1 MGGARYLIADE
12 PQPSAL
18 QQWVV
23 DPMWPFFA
31 LMLGG
36 LWLALPWSVFNGI
49 ALGSPTRRREWLAL
63 AVALLG
69 SVLLLVLIVQAVEAH
84 WLAGVWLQLAMLS
97 LTALKLGMGFVV
109 YQQQSRSF
117 ELWRHFGGV
126 PRNALLIVIA
136 SIFFE
141 RWLFQQFDHVYLK
154 LILA

>member
-1 MGGARYLIADE
+1 MGARYVIADE
-12 PQPSAL
+12 PQPSTL

-49 ALGSPTRRREWLAL
+49 ALGSPTRRSEWLAL
-63 AVALLG
+63 GIALLG
-69 SVLLLVLIVQAVEAH
+69 SALLLWLLVLTVEAG
-84 WLAGVWLQLAMLS
+84 WIAGVWIQLSLLS
-97 LTALKLGMGFVV
+97 LTALKLAMGFVV

-136 SIFFE
+136 SIFAE
-141 RWLFQQFDHVYLK
+141 RWLFQQFDHIYVK
-154 LILA
+154 LVLG